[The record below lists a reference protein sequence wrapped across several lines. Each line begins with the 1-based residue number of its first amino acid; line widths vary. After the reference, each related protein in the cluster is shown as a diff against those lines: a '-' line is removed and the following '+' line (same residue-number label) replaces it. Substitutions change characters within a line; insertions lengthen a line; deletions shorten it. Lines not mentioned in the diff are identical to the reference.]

1 MARFDFQT
9 ADRGMYKLLKQF
21 ADENRANMTD
31 AESLLWQYMRSSQ
44 MGVRYKAQHI
54 IGCYIADFV
63 CLPLKLII
71 EIDGLYHSL
80 PEQQISDEQRTRWL
94 EGQGYKVLRFTNEEI
109 FNNLNTV
116 IDTIKDEQYKRDKR

>member
-94 EGQGYKVLRFTNEEI
+94 EGLGYKVLRFTNEEI

-116 IDTIKDEQYKRDKR
+116 IDTIKNEQYKRDKR